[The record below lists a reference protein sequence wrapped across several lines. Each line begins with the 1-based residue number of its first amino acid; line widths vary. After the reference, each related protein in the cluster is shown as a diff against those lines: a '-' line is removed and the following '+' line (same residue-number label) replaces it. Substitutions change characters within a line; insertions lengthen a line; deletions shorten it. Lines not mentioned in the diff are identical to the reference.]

1 MKEPNRPEERRR
13 TRVKQPPAT
22 IIKAEG
28 GVDKPKATQNRSKKQ
43 SPDIAEDLTAVLS
56 QKVVGQP
63 AATRVIV
70 PYIQMFQ
77 AGLAPEG
84 RPVGVFLLLGPTG
97 TGKTKTVE
105 ALAEVL
111 HGSEKNVL
119 KVDCG
124 EFQMEHEVAKLIGAP
139 PGYLGHRETQP
150 MLTQQKLNAVTSE
163 KCNLSLVLFDEIEKA
178 APSMTRLL
186 LGVLDKGILR
196 LGDNSTVNFEKSLV
210 FLTSNLGAREMMKEI
225 NPDFGFQSVKGTDRA
240 ELTSK
245 LQNIALV
252 SVRKRFSPEFVN
264 RIDCIITY
272 QPLSQ
277 ESLSAILDKQ
287 ITDLQNHVN
296 TRLGNRSF
304 TLDVPAEAR
313 QFLLEKGTSAEYGA
327 RELNRTIHRH
337 LTQPLATLVAT
348 NQVSPGAR
356 VWVEVAESADK
367 LNIRTSETAVPATA
381 SNPTVLLVD
390 DNRDLLHFLERLMA
404 NDGWTLLT
412 AESATEARRLVKEH
426 KPNAAL
432 LDYML
437 PDGNGVELGVEF
449 LQAVNEMLVIVMTG
463 TILPPEEEALCE
475 EHNFPVLRKPF
486 LASDVMNQIRSR
498 LTPVGGV
505 SRGV

>member
-1 MKEPNRPEERRR
+1 MKDPNPPEQRRR
-13 TRVKQPPAT
+13 SRANRTPAD

-28 GVDKPKATQNRSKKQ
+28 GVDKPRGSQARSRKQ
-43 SPDIAEDLTAVLS
+43 GADPAEDLTAILS

-63 AATRVIV
+63 TATRVIV

-163 KCNLSLVLFDEIEKA
+163 KCSLSLVLFDEIEKA

-196 LGDNSTVNFEKSLV
+196 LGDNSSVNFEKSLV
-210 FLTSNLGAREMMKEI
+210 FLTSNLGAREMMREI
-225 NPDFGFQSVKGTDRA
+225 NPDFGFQSVKGMERSD
-240 ELTSK
+240 LTSK

-252 SVRKRFSPEFVN
+252 AVRKRFSPEFVN

-272 QPLSQ
+272 QPLTP
-277 ESLSAILDKQ
+277 ESLSAILDQ
-287 ITDLQNHVN
+287 HITDLQNHVN
-296 TRLGNRSF
+296 TRLGTRSF
-304 TLDVPAEAR
+304 VLEVPPESR
-313 QFLLEKGTSAEYGA
+313 KFLLDKGTSPEYGA

-348 NQVSPGAR
+348 NQVNPGAR
-356 VWVEVAESADK
+356 VRVEVGQDGES
-367 LNIRTSETAVPATA
+367 LNIRAMEQQPTVAPA
-381 SNPTVLLVD
+381 NPTVLLVD

-404 NDGWTLLT
+404 DAGWNLLT
-412 AESATEARRLVKEH
+412 AESATEARRLVQEN

-432 LDYML
+432 LDFML
-437 PDGNGVELGVEF
+437 PDGNGVELGADF
-449 LQAVNEMLVIVMTG
+449 LRTNSQMLVIIMTG
-463 TILPPEEEALCE
+463 TILPPEEEAMCE

-486 LASDVMNQIRSR
+486 LASDVMNMIRTR
-498 LTPVGGV
+498 LVPTSAV
-505 SRGV
+505 RA

>member
-1 MKEPNRPEERRR
+1 MEKPKNPPG
-13 TRVKQPPAT
+13 RVKKQAPEAT
-22 IIKAEG
+22 
-28 GVDKPKATQNRSKKQ
+28 
-43 SPDIAEDLTAVLS
+43 EDLTTVLS
-56 QKVVGQP
+56 RRVVGQP
-63 AATRVIV
+63 AVTRLIV

-105 ALAEVL
+105 ALAEIL

-150 MLTQQKLNAVTSE
+150 MLTQQKLTAVTSD

-186 LGVLDKGILR
+186 LGVLDKALLR
-196 LGDNSTVNFEKSLV
+196 LGDNSTVNFEKCLV
-210 FLTSNLGAREMMKEI
+210 FLTSNLGSREMLREI
-225 NPDFGFQSVKGTDRA
+225 NPDFGFQSAQQNERA
-240 ELTSK
+240 DLHGK
-245 LQNIALV
+245 LQNIGLV
-252 SVRKRFSPEFVN
+252 AVRKRFSPEFVN

-277 ESLSAILDKQ
+277 EALAAILEHQ
-287 ITDLQNHVN
+287 IADLQSHVN
-296 TRLGNRSF
+296 TRLADRSF
-304 TLDVPAEAR
+304 TLEITPETR
-313 QFLLEKGTSAEYGA
+313 QFLLDKGTSAEYGA
-327 RELNRTIHRH
+327 RELNRTIHRF
-337 LTQPLATLVAT
+337 LTQPLATMVAT
-348 NQVSPGAR
+348 NQVSAGAKVR
-356 VWVEVAESADK
+356 VDVADPPEKLTIRAMESAV
-367 LNIRTSETAVPATA
+367 VPAA
-381 SNPTVLLVD
+381 SHPTVLLVD

-404 NDGWTLLT
+404 DAGWTLFT
-412 AESATEARRLVKEH
+412 AESATEARRLALLH

-449 LQAVNEMLVIVMTG
+449 LQAVPQMLVCVMTG

-486 LASDVMNQIRSR
+486 LASDVVNQIRGR
-498 LTPVGGV
+498 LAASGAG
-505 SRGV
+505 RA

>member
-1 MKEPNRPEERRR
+1 MKDPDRPEGRRR
-13 TRVKQPPAT
+13 SRVKNPSAP
-22 IIKAEG
+22 IIKAEAA
-28 GVDKPKATQNRSKKQ
+28 VEKPKTQNRSKKQ
-43 SPDIAEDLTAVLS
+43 INDPAEDLARLSS

-63 AATRVIV
+63 SATRVIV

-111 HGSEKNVL
+111 HGSAKNIL

-150 MLTQQKLNAVTSE
+150 MLTQQKLNAVASE
-163 KCNLSLVLFDEIEKA
+163 RSELSLVLFDEIEKA

-210 FLTSNLGAREMMKEI
+210 FLTSNLGAREMLREI
-225 NPDFGFQSVKGTDRA
+225 NPDFGFQSAHQTERPD
-240 ELTSK
+240 LTSK
-245 LQNIALV
+245 LQNIGLV
-252 SVRKRFSPEFVN
+252 AVRKRFSPEFVN
-264 RIDCIITY
+264 RIDAVITY
-272 QPLSQ
+272 QPLTA
-277 ESLSAILDKQ
+277 ESLSAILSHH
-287 ITDLQNHVN
+287 ISGLQNHVN

-304 TLDVPAEAR
+304 TLDVPQEAR
-313 QFLLEKGTSAEYGA
+313 QFLLEKGTSSEYGA
-327 RELNRTIHRH
+327 RELNRTIYRF

-348 NQVSPGAR
+348 NQVNPGAR
-356 VWVEVAESADK
+356 VKVEVAEDGEK
-367 LNIRTSETAVPATA
+367 LVLRAEEWKEQIPEPH
-381 SNPTVLLVD
+381 PTVLLVD

-404 NDGWTLLT
+404 DAGWRLLT
-412 AESATEARRLVKEH
+412 AESASAARRLMMEH
-426 KPNAAL
+426 KPDAAL

-449 LQAVNEMLVIVMTG
+449 AQARSGMLVIVMTG
-463 TILPPEEEALCE
+463 TILPPEEEVLCE
-475 EHNFPVLRKPF
+475 ENNFPVLRKPF
-486 LASDVMNQIRSR
+486 LASDVMAQIRTR
-498 LTPVGGV
+498 LATAVPA
-505 SRGV
+505 